1 MASQI
6 WNPKMECMDRR
17 QMEAL
22 QLERLRELVDYCDR
36 NVEFYHKRLSEP
48 FIFRLHILLYT
59 PKVWKGY
66 YDF

>member
-1 MASQI
+1 MADRI
-6 WNPKMECMDRR
+6 WNPERECMKRTEL
-17 QMEAL
+17 EAL
-22 QLERLRELVDYCDR
+22 KLEQLKALVDYCDR
-36 NVEFYHKRLSEP
+36 NVAFYHKRLSEP